1 MIQLFSEIL
10 KFRAHTHAERI
21 ALISNEV
28 SYTYAEIYEHAL
40 RAAAWL
46 KQNELKKG
54 DHIALLDI
62 NNAEYVHIVNGCL
75 ISGIIPVSINWRLTP
90 DEMRFIIKD
99 AACKMFIYGA
109 TFQQTVTNVVFDFT
123 GKVFEIK
130 NLFGEINNAL
140 PINTSSLPQLNLD
153 DQALLIY
160 TSGTT
165 GNPKGVMLS
174 NKNVFAMYYALRSET
189 PLFGPASVNLVAGP
203 WYAVVGIGYF
213 IFGIFTGC
221 SNVLLKM
228 FDPIEVMRL
237 IDKYKVTNTFLA
249 PIMMKIICGMEEV
262 YQYNLS
268 SLQNIQYGGSPIE
281 AAQLE
286 TCYATFKC
294 NFTQGYGLTETSGIA
309 TALRFDD
316 HLRILGSD
324 KPELKS
330 LLHSAGKPY
339 DGVLI
344 KIIDDNGNVLP
355 ADHIGEVCLK
365 GDVVAMGYKNP
376 KPENDKIF
384 SPDGWFITG
393 DMGFLNNE
401 GYLFLVDR
409 KNDMLISKGQ
419 NIYPAEI
426 EQCLLLHPQIKEVAV
441 IGVPHEVY
449 GEAVGA
455 VVVLKG
461 GALTNTELRNWAK
474 DKLPEYKLPAVL
486 EIIDVLPRNPTGKV
500 LRKLLREKYWQDKKR
515 RIN

>member
-28 SYTYAEIYEHAL
+28 SYTYAEIYAHAL

-46 KQNELKKG
+46 NQNELKKG

-75 ISGIIPVSINWRLTP
+75 ISGIIPVSINWRLTA

-99 AACKMFIYGA
+99 AECKMFIYGA
-109 TFQQTVTNVVFDFT
+109 AFQQTVTNVVFDFT
-123 GKVFEIK
+123 GKVSEIK
-130 NLFGEINNAL
+130 NLYTEINNTQ
-140 PINTSSLPQLNLD
+140 PINLSLLPQLNLD

-221 SNVLLKM
+221 TNVLLKM

-237 IDKYKVTNTFLA
+237 IDKYKITNTFLA
-249 PIMMKIICGMEEV
+249 PIMMKIICSMEEV
-262 YQYNLS
+262 HQYNLS

-281 AAQLE
+281 AVQLE
-286 TCYATFKC
+286 ICYATFKC

-316 HLRILGSD
+316 HLRILGAD
-324 KPELKS
+324 KPELKA

-339 DGVLI
+339 DGVSV
-344 KIIDDNGNVLP
+344 KIIDDDGNILP
-355 ADHIGEVCLK
+355 VETIGEVCLK

-384 SPDGWFITG
+384 SSDGWFITG
-393 DMGFLNNE
+393 DMGFLNHE

-426 EQCLLLHPQIKEVAV
+426 EQHLLLHPQIKEVAV
-441 IGVPHEVY
+441 IGVPHDVY
-449 GEAVGA
+449 GEAVG
-455 VVVLKG
+455 VVAVLKDG
-461 GALTNTELRNWAK
+461 VLTNTELRNWAK
-474 DKLPEYKLPAVL
+474 NKLPEYKLPVVL
-486 EIIDVLPRNPTGKV
+486 EIIETLPRNPTGKV